1 MKNTVWITLAAF
13 GAMLVLYCIGYV
25 ANIDA
30 LTFKIS
36 STQTEISLV
45 PIFIGLCVAYIGDRK
60 MKSKAQ

>member
-13 GAMLVLYCIGYV
+13 GTMLVLYCIGYV
-25 ANIDA
+25 AKVDA